1 MKTKMVVFQIDKVK
15 MRSGAVTVTLLV
27 AKHRATKTGIQ
38 DRFCSISIW
47 LVVGMVTDPGI

>member
-15 MRSGAVTVTLLV
+15 MRRGAVTLLV